1 MSVTPK
7 EQLLQRIHDH
17 SAVIAIIGLGYVGL
31 PLGVAFAE
39 NGFSVVGI
47 DVDAAKVEAINRGE
61 SYISDIPSARLL
73 AVTGDARLRAT
84 TDYAELGDCDVAIVC
99 VPTPL
104 NKTRDPDVRYLIAAG
119 DSVARTIH
127 PGMLVVLESTTYPG
141 TTEDLLLPKLQQARP
156 VEPWQVGEDFF
167 VAFSPE
173 RIDPG
178 RLDWTVERTPKVVGG
193 MTPAC
198 LEAASLLYGQA
209 IDRIVPVSSPAAAEM
224 TKLLENTFR
233 AVNIALVNEVAIMCD
248 KLGLD
253 VWEVIEAAATKPY
266 GFMKFTPGPGVGGH
280 CLDGSETIRYRWGD
294 ENGVLPVSELHRR
307 ALQRSRR
314 IVPYHGATFVA
325 PTGLEVLSID
335 LEDGRQSWQ
344 PVSYLFER
352 PYKGEVTRIET
363 VDHRRLLVT
372 DRHPML
378 VHEDGRLAVR
388 EAKDLAAGA
397 LLPVANAT
405 ADAGVGQ
412 RSVLNII
419 DAIPPHLAAAVR
431 VRATGGWRLAL
442 TTLRKL
448 LGDRADEVVRHNS
461 LPLTA
466 WRTLPA
472 AMQGDASDL
481 TLATGRGP
489 AFSTFPAVIAIDES
503 FARLAGYYLAE
514 GCISD
519 GNPHPRLRFTFARD
533 ELEYLGDVRQMLAAW
548 GLRAST
554 YNDPT
559 WNSTTLKVAGWLLPW
574 LFRDHLGMGSGS
586 RDMRAPD
593 VLMAADNAVRLE
605 LLKGLFRG
613 DGDVH
618 VRIGK
623 RRYQRQGRDYEHED
637 NIAQVGYF
645 SSSPELFNQVTFL
658 LQELGLTPSFKR
670 DKPQLRFYASADVE
684 SMRDWFLGAKRQ
696 RLVDLEAAR
705 QRRTRTRRP
714 QAQAPYALAQ
724 VRNVTLETGDTKVYG
739 LEVAGAHTFAASTGI
754 YVHNCIPL
762 DPHYLSWKLKTLN
775 YNARFIQLAGEIN
788 TEMPRYW
795 VDKVQDAL
803 NDAGKPLKNSRVLV
817 LGVAYKKDID
827 DVRESPA
834 LDIVELLRAKGA
846 DVRYHDPHVTSFS
859 LDGLTWASEP
869 DLGQALAE
877 ADCALIVTDHSS
889 YDWPAIAQQSK
900 LVVDTRNVV

>member
-39 NGFSVVGI
+39 NGFGVVGI
-47 DVDAAKVEAINRGE
+47 DVDATKVEAINRGQ

-84 TDYAELGDCDVAIVC
+84 TDYAELRDCDVAIIC

-119 DSVARTIH
+119 DSVAHTIH

-141 TTEDLLLPKLQQARP
+141 TTEDLLLPKLEQARP
-156 VEPWQVGEDFF
+156 SEHWQVGEDFF

-198 LEAASLLYGQA
+198 LEVATLLYSQA

-280 CLDGSETIRYRWGD
+280 
-294 ENGVLPVSELHRR
+294 
-307 ALQRSRR
+307 
-314 IVPYHGATFVA
+314 
-325 PTGLEVLSID
+325 
-335 LEDGRQSWQ
+335 
-344 PVSYLFER
+344 
-352 PYKGEVTRIET
+352 
-363 VDHRRLLVT
+363 
-372 DRHPML
+372 
-378 VHEDGRLAVR
+378 
-388 EAKDLAAGA
+388 
-397 LLPVANAT
+397 
-405 ADAGVGQ
+405 
-412 RSVLNII
+412 
-419 DAIPPHLAAAVR
+419 
-431 VRATGGWRLAL
+431 
-442 TTLRKL
+442 
-448 LGDRADEVVRHNS
+448 
-461 LPLTA
+461 
-466 WRTLPA
+466 
-472 AMQGDASDL
+472 
-481 TLATGRGP
+481 
-489 AFSTFPAVIAIDES
+489 
-503 FARLAGYYLAE
+503 
-514 GCISD
+514 
-519 GNPHPRLRFTFARD
+519 
-533 ELEYLGDVRQMLAAW
+533 
-548 GLRAST
+548 
-554 YNDPT
+554 
-559 WNSTTLKVAGWLLPW
+559 
-574 LFRDHLGMGSGS
+574 
-586 RDMRAPD
+586 
-593 VLMAADNAVRLE
+593 
-605 LLKGLFRG
+605 
-613 DGDVH
+613 
-618 VRIGK
+618 
-623 RRYQRQGRDYEHED
+623 
-637 NIAQVGYF
+637 
-645 SSSPELFNQVTFL
+645 
-658 LQELGLTPSFKR
+658 
-670 DKPQLRFYASADVE
+670 
-684 SMRDWFLGAKRQ
+684 
-696 RLVDLEAAR
+696 
-705 QRRTRTRRP
+705 
-714 QAQAPYALAQ
+714 
-724 VRNVTLETGDTKVYG
+724 
-739 LEVAGAHTFAASTGI
+739 
-754 YVHNCIPL
+754 CIPL

-834 LDIVELLRAKGA
+834 LDIIELLREKGA

-869 DLGQALAE
+869 DLGQALNE

-889 YDWPAIAQQSK
+889 YDWPAIAHRSK